1 MKLNDYFEL
10 FLARIFRA
18 LPLFL
23 VSKIGG
29 WLGARQGRRGIKAN
43 RLWVARMHNNLERLW
58 EVTDPAER
66 ERRIIEHTRR
76 VGRTYAEIP
85 VLDRLV
91 KAGKLEVQ
99 GLENL
104 EHLSKPFI
112 IISAHLSNWE
122 LMGRVT
128 EIIGGRFCDVY
139 LPLSGA
145 HAQLVHEARMKWRYE
160 GGEAGELIPAGPGAL
175 RAVTKAITSGSNVLL
190 FIDEEKDGFIRAP
203 SLSRDIPYT
212 GNRWFAARLAVR
224 HQLDVLPIYIE
235 SCGKGSYR
243 AVIEPKLIA
252 SGKGDTNSQ
261 ARALA
266 DLMDARLDNWVRK
279 SPDDWYWLPL
289 LELTCPLK
297 GSQVSSG

>member
-1 MKLNDYFEL
+1 LLPNDYFEL
-10 FLARIFRA
+10 LLARIFRV
-18 LPLFL
+18 LPLTL
-23 VSKIGG
+23 VAKIGS
-29 WLGARQGRRGIKAN
+29 WLGARQGRRGIKAG

-58 EVTDPAER
+58 GVTDPLER
-66 ERRIIEHTRR
+66 ERRIIEHARR

-128 EIIGGRFCDVY
+128 EIIGGHFCDVY

-145 HAQLVHEARMKWRYE
+145 RAQLAYEARLKWRYE
-160 GGEAGELIPAGPGAL
+160 NNKAGELIPAGPGAL
-175 RAVTKAITSGSNVLL
+175 RAVTKAIVSGSNVLL

-203 SLSRDIPYT
+203 SLSREIPYM

-224 HQLDVLPIYIE
+224 HQLDVLPIYVE
-235 SCGKGSYR
+235 SSGEGSYR
-243 AVIEPKLIA
+243 AVIEPRLVA
-252 SGKGDTNSQ
+252 PGKGDTENQ

-266 DLMDARLDNWVRK
+266 DLMDARLDDWVRK

-289 LELTCPLK
+289 LDIPYPPKE
-297 GSQVSSG
+297 SQVSPE